1 MKVKAR
7 LLTVPRAI
15 ANADGIAAV
24 TALANPVTKNFSGWR
39 TVLRGEKVTSTNA
52 VINGAKKMMI
62 PRILDIM
69 SNPSSTTILLL
80 ASHNAMPLSRYK
92 KIFQSSV
99 ISQSAQ
105 AAGYPAQYPH
115 YQP

>member
-1 MKVKAR
+1 
-7 LLTVPRAI
+7 
-15 ANADGIAAV
+15 
-24 TALANPVTKNFSGWR
+24 
-39 TVLRGEKVTSTNA
+39 
-52 VINGAKKMMI
+52 
-62 PRILDIM
+62 
-69 SNPSSTTILLL
+69 
-80 ASHNAMPLSRYK
+80 MPLSRYK